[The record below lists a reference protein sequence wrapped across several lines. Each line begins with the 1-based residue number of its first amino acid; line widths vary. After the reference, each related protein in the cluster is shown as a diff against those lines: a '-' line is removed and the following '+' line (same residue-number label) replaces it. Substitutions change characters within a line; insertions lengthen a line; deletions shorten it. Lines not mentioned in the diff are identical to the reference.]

1 MLIFT
6 KYLYQKKQ
14 NIKVT
19 YKILLKQRLI
29 DKRVF
34 FPPVHYSVIEINYAG
49 RMDGHWTCYSK
60 AYQILIIIRWF

>member
-34 FPPVHYSVIEINYAG
+34 FLPVHYSVIEINYAG
-49 RMDGHWTCYSK
+49 RMDGPVKHIKY
-60 AYQILIIIRWF
+60 

>member
-6 KYLYQKKQ
+6 KYLYQKKK

-49 RMDGHWTCYSK
+49 RMDGPVKHIKY
-60 AYQILIIIRWF
+60 

>member
-49 RMDGHWTCYSK
+49 STLKNRN
-60 AYQILIIIRWF
+60 LN